1 MKLYYS
7 AKSPYA
13 RKVLVV
19 ARERHVFDQLE
30 LIELNVSAPSI
41 TLMRH
46 NPLNKVPTLVLEDG
60 TALYDSPVI
69 CEFLDCRRS
78 GKWLFPASGML
89 RWDALRR
96 HALGDGLM
104 DLLIAWRVESTLPAA
119 NQSREKLEAFAVKT
133 EATLEVVTR
142 DVQAQRADVDIGD
155 VAIACA
161 IGYMNFRFP
170 QLLRAG
176 SALASWFKTFDERD
190 AMVATRIPAE
200 AT

>member
-7 AKSPYA
+7 PRSPYA

-30 LIELNVSAPSI
+30 VIELNVSAPSI
-41 TLMRH
+41 TLMRY

-78 GKWLFPASGML
+78 GRSLFPGSGAA

-96 HALGDGLM
+96 QALGDGLM
-104 DLLIAWRVESTLPAA
+104 DLLIAWRGETLLPPEQ
-119 NQSREKLEAFAVKT
+119 QSKERIEAFAVKT

-142 DVQAQRADVDIGD
+142 DLQTQRADIDIGD
-155 VAIACA
+155 IASGCA
-161 IGYMNFRFP
+161 LGYLNFRFP

-176 SALASWFKTFDERD
+176 SALDQWFKTFDERES
-190 AMVATRIPAE
+190 MKETRIPG
-200 AT
+200 